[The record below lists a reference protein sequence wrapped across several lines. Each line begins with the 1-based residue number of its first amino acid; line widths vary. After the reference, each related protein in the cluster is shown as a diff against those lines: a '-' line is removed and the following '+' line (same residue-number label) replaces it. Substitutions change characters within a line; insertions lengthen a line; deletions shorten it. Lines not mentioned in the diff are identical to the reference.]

1 MRPLIDV
8 NNLSYSKEKLIYYSQ
23 TTIYAWLL
31 AAIGLFI
38 FAIYSLTNKN
48 TFIVFFLLLPIILF
62 LVYKALKLL
71 KKVNEVQFRINSK
84 GIQYKNEELVPWNN
98 IENERVDTK
107 FYGRSST
114 DFFIY
119 YIIEPSQ
126 VMQFDLN
133 ELNTDASE
141 LSIALTIH
149 RNRFKKENNIQ

>member
-31 AAIGLFI
+31 AAIGLFF

-62 LVYKALKLL
+62 LVYKASKLL
-71 KKVNEVQFRINSK
+71 KKINEVQFRINSK
-84 GIQYKNEELVPWNN
+84 GIQYKNEELIPWNN

>member
-119 YIIEPSQ
+119 YIIKPSQ

>member
-84 GIQYKNEELVPWNN
+84 RIQ
-98 IENERVDTK
+98 
-107 FYGRSST
+107 
-114 DFFIY
+114 
-119 YIIEPSQ
+119 
-126 VMQFDLN
+126 
-133 ELNTDASE
+133 
-141 LSIALTIH
+141 
-149 RNRFKKENNIQ
+149 